1 MMYSYI
7 AAAALAGSVSGSV
20 LPRTDGCCF
29 QLTASGGKS
38 GTIGQLG
45 DGQNR
50 IGGGYAPATYCIQNG
65 EITDSNGRGCILTP
79 PTTQLQCD
87 VGATPTKGFSIS
99 GSGEVDYNGSGTFY
113 ACGANTNEYNLYTKP
128 VENQK
133 DCYEVKLSSGGKCA
147 GNGGGGGAGQSS
159 SAPAPK
165 GSASASVPASA
176 PPAYSSAPKESAPA
190 SAPPAYS
197 TAPKESTPAS
207 SKANTPPAYSA
218 PAPSKPAESKPVESK
233 PAPSMP
239 AYSAPAPSKP
249 AESKPVESKPVE
261 SKPVESKPVESKPVE
276 SKPPVETM
284 PSPAPSKPPVETMPS
299 PAPSMPAMQPP
310 VSAPSVCPPAV
321 TVTVTKTEAC
331 PSGPAP
337 PPVVPG
343 PSKGM
348 PSAAPP
354 ASSSAAPPVVPAPSM
369 AQPSPAP
376 SGSAP
381 APPPKPSAGSSQ
393 APPPAGSGT
402 PASGGSACQTGLTG
416 AYQTPHLI
424 VPISSDKPDVA
435 QGTSYFGEVSST
447 TSTIFNFDVPAEY
460 AGKQCSIVFL
470 FPEKKDLTTADYTF
484 SGSGSLGCSEL
495 SSVADQKTS
504 YSNAP
509 AVAKDLGD
517 LAIMPGNSYVVAT
530 GDCKAGTTQSIEL
543 SSKGGLSLHFF
554 EDYNPSP
561 LGLFMTSC

>member
-133 DCYEVKLSSGGKCA
+133 DCYEVKLSSGGKC
-147 GNGGGGGAGQSS
+147 GGAGRSS

-197 TAPKESTPAS
+197 TAPKESAPAS

-239 AYSAPAPSKP
+239 AYSAPAPSSREQ
-249 AESKPVESKPVE
+249 ASREQASREQTSRE
-261 SKPVESKPVESKPVE
+261 QASREQASREQATSRDD
-276 SKPPVETM
+276 
-284 PSPAPSKPPVETMPS
+284 AF
-299 PAPSMPAMQPP
+299 
-310 VSAPSVCPPAV
+310 
-321 TVTVTKTEAC
+321 
-331 PSGPAP
+331 
-337 PPVVPG
+337 
-343 PSKGM
+343 
-348 PSAAPP
+348 
-354 ASSSAAPPVVPAPSM
+354 ASS
-369 AQPSPAP
+369 
-376 SGSAP
+376 
-381 APPPKPSAGSSQ
+381 
-393 APPPAGSGT
+393 
-402 PASGGSACQTGLTG
+402 L
-416 AYQTPHLI
+416 
-424 VPISSDKPDVA
+424 
-435 QGTSYFGEVSST
+435 
-447 TSTIFNFDVPAEY
+447 
-460 AGKQCSIVFL
+460 
-470 FPEKKDLTTADYTF
+470 
-484 SGSGSLGCSEL
+484 
-495 SSVADQKTS
+495 
-504 YSNAP
+504 
-509 AVAKDLGD
+509 
-517 LAIMPGNSYVVAT
+517 
-530 GDCKAGTTQSIEL
+530 
-543 SSKGGLSLHFF
+543 
-554 EDYNPSP
+554 
-561 LGLFMTSC
+561 